1 MLPEFSMAYLTA
13 TSFTAP
19 EAIEVAAEVGYQQVG
34 LRLLPNGA
42 GAIFQPLLDAPEVFR
57 ETLARIKDTGV
68 QVYDLEI
75 IRIGDNFDPKDYLR
89 LFDAG
94 RQLGAKAVLIAG
106 DDKDLARLTE
116 GYAKLCEVMRPFGLN
131 ADLEFM
137 PWTTVADA
145 NTALAVVRG
154 AGNPANAGILVDG
167 IHFGRSHTSLAD
179 IASIPKSLL
188 HYAQLCDAT
197 PGTNFTEA
205 EMIHTA
211 RVERFLPGEPS
222 GGGIDL
228 TGLFAALP
236 RTLPVSVEVPSPR
249 MAQVGPKAWARQC
262 LDASRAFIAALPPA

>member
-19 EAIEVAAEVGYQQVG
+19 QAIEVAAEVGYQQVG
-34 LRLLPNGA
+34 LRLMSNGP
-42 GAIFQPLLDAPEVFR
+42 GAIFQELLDAPQVFR
-57 ETLARIKDTGV
+57 ETLARMKDTGV

-75 IRIGDNFDPKDYLR
+75 IRIGDNFNPNDYLR

-94 RQLGAKAVLIAG
+94 VQLGAKAVLVAG
-106 DDKDLARLTE
+106 DDRDPARLAAS
-116 GYAKLCEVMRPFGLN
+116 YARLCEVMRPFGIN

-137 PWTTVADA
+137 PWTPVSDA
-145 NTALAVVRG
+145 NTALAVVRA
-154 AGNPANAGILVDG
+154 AGSPANAGILVDS

-179 IASIPKSLL
+179 IAAIPKSLL

-205 EMIHTA
+205 ELIHTA
-211 RVERFLPGEPS
+211 RVERLLPGE
-222 GGGIDL
+222 GGIDL

-249 MAQVGPKAWARQC
+249 MAQVGPKEWARQC
-262 LDASRAFIAALPPA
+262 LDASRAFIAKLPPA